1 MENKRKRYS
10 LAVLFAIMLCFVS
23 CVFNVHAEK
32 YSPTDAGEVIIYK
45 SFETGEARYINYTK
59 NSNTETY
66 GLSQDNYSYETDAYI
81 PNSAATKS
89 VIGDDGRLPATN
101 TEVFPNAAVLY
112 VTTKWPDGSAS
123 RGTAFMVNKTQAMTA
138 GHRVYSSKHG
148 GMATSITVIPARSGD
163 SKPYG
168 THAVKSM
175 YVGGKSPNTNAD
187 WGVLTLK
194 TDLGLTTGYYGVRL
208 SASNLTSTVVRIT
221 GYPADKSGYLMWTQ
235 KGKITGDSNYR
246 LSYKIDTYG
255 GQSGSPIYQP
265 SNYRVVGIHT
275 TGNSSANSGVKISD
289 RLFQLIGG
297 KIVDP
302 GGFSD
307 GEYYTD
313 SKDGPFTD
321 GSDFTDGSK

>member
-1 MENKRKRYS
+1 MD
-10 LAVLFAIMLCFVS
+10 F
-23 CVFNVHAEK
+23 
-32 YSPTDAGEVIIYK
+32 
-45 SFETGEARYINYTK
+45 
-59 NSNTETY
+59 
-66 GLSQDNYSYETDAYI
+66 SQNEYSYETDAYI
-81 PNSAATKS
+81 PNNASTRS
-89 VIGDDGRLPATN
+89 VIGDDGRIPATN

-138 GHRVYSSKHG
+138 GHWVYSNTHG
-148 GMATSITVIPARSGD
+148 GMAKSITVIPARSGD

-168 THAVKSM
+168 SHSVKSM
-175 YVGGKSPNTNAD
+175 YLGGKSPNTNAD
-187 WGVLTLK
+187 WGVLTLG
-194 TDLGLTTGYYGVRL
+194 TNLGLTTGYYGVRL
-208 SASNLTSTVVRIT
+208 SASNLTGTVVRIT
-221 GYPADKSGYLMWTQ
+221 GYPADKNGYLMWTQ
-235 KGKITGDSNYR
+235 KGKITDDSNHR

-255 GQSGSPIYQP
+255 GQSDSPIYQP
-265 SNYRVVGIHT
+265 SDYRVVGIHT
-275 TGNSSANSGVKISD
+275 SGSSSANSGVKISD

-321 GSDFTDGSK
+321 GN

>member
-10 LAVLFAIMLCFVS
+10 LAVLFAITFCFVS

-81 PNSAATKS
+81 PNSAATTS

-138 GHRVYSSKHG
+138 GHCVYSSKHG

-194 TDLGLTTGYYGVRL
+194 TDLGLTT
-208 SASNLTSTVVRIT
+208 
-221 GYPADKSGYLMWTQ
+221 
-235 KGKITGDSNYR
+235 
-246 LSYKIDTYG
+246 
-255 GQSGSPIYQP
+255 
-265 SNYRVVGIHT
+265 
-275 TGNSSANSGVKISD
+275 
-289 RLFQLIGG
+289 
-297 KIVDP
+297 
-302 GGFSD
+302 
-307 GEYYTD
+307 
-313 SKDGPFTD
+313 
-321 GSDFTDGSK
+321 

>member
-1 MENKRKRYS
+1 
-10 LAVLFAIMLCFVS
+10 
-23 CVFNVHAEK
+23 
-32 YSPTDAGEVIIYK
+32 
-45 SFETGEARYINYTK
+45 
-59 NSNTETY
+59 
-66 GLSQDNYSYETDAYI
+66 
-81 PNSAATKS
+81 
-89 VIGDDGRLPATN
+89 
-101 TEVFPNAAVLY
+101 
-112 VTTKWPDGSAS
+112 
-123 RGTAFMVNKTQAMTA
+123 
-138 GHRVYSSKHG
+138 
-148 GMATSITVIPARSGD
+148 MATSITVIPARSGD

-265 SNYRVVGIHT
+265 SNYREVGIHT